1 MAPFYDNDVIR
12 DVEARISIVDIVG
25 ETVKLTRKGNRY
37 WGLCPFHNE
46 KTPSFTVN
54 PDKNMYY
61 CFGCH
66 EGGNIFSF
74 VMKRENMEFGEALEK
89 LAVLAGV
96 QLPARS
102 STPETRK
109 KHDLLQVNKEAAQ
122 FFQNN
127 LYADDGRRALDYL
140 LLRGLSPEIC
150 RSFQLGF
157 AFEGWRNLLDH
168 MNKKGYPV
176 DSLKEIGLIKRSED
190 KDYYFDAFRNRIIF
204 PIKATNGDVLGFG
217 GRVIGEGQPKYLNT
231 QETKIYSKRNQLYGL
246 HQAREEIRKQNQVY
260 IVEGYMDCIKMH
272 QAGLINTVASL
283 GTSLTVSQAALLRR
297 YAETVIIMYDG
308 DEAGQRET
316 MRAIDVVLEE
326 KFQVYVIVL
335 APDMDPDNL
344 TDFYDKKEF
353 MHFIQNNKINHI
365 QFKLNNLIKKEKI
378 LNLAAKMRILAE
390 LRKYIQK
397 MESPIELEYN
407 IRILAQRLQL
417 EENII
422 GKEMKTG
429 LFNEKKGVNGNKT
442 KIIRNNIEYGNYSL
456 EEKILVMMLTDEQVY
471 NKIQSAIGWDF
482 FRNNDYKK
490 IMDEFV
496 SLDDKFNLD
505 WSQLAGIF
513 SGLRLE
519 NHLAKLSLLIEAGDR
534 IADEHQIDEFIN
546 RVIKK
551 RQDEVWRNTLFRLEK
566 IKDEGDFK
574 DLLNFIINLDIFLT
588 QEGGRK

>member
-1 MAPFYDNDVIR
+1 MAQFYDDDIIR

-66 EGGNIFSF
+66 EGGNIFTF
-74 VMKRENMEFGEALEK
+74 VMKRENLEFREALEK
-89 LAVLAGV
+89 LAVLAGI
-96 QLPARS
+96 QLPVRS
-102 STPETRK
+102 STPETKR
-109 KHDLLQVNKEAAQ
+109 KHDLLQVNKEAAL

-127 LYADDGRRALDYL
+127 LYADNGRLALDYL
-140 LLRGLSPEIC
+140 LRRGLDPKIC

-157 AFEGWRNLLDH
+157 AIEGWRHLLDH
-168 MNKKGYPV
+168 MNKKGYAA

-190 KDYYFDAFRNRIIF
+190 KDYYFDTFRNRIMF
-204 PIKATNGDVLGFG
+204 PIKAPNGDVLGFG
-217 GRVIGEGQPKYLNT
+217 GRVIEEGQPKYLNT

-246 HQAREEIRKQNQVY
+246 YQAREEIRKQNQVY

-272 QAGLINTVASL
+272 QAGLTNTVASL
-283 GTSLTVSQAALLRR
+283 GTALTSSQAALLRR

-326 KFQVYVIVL
+326 KFKIYVIVSP
-335 APDMDPDNL
+335 PDMDPDNL

-365 QFKLNNLIKKEKI
+365 QFNLNNLIKKEKI

-390 LRKYIQK
+390 IRKYIQK
-397 MESPIELEYN
+397 LDSPIELDYN
-407 IRILAQRLQL
+407 LKILAQRLQL
-417 EENII
+417 EENLIS
-422 GKEMKTG
+422 KEMKIG
-429 LFNEKKGVNGNKT
+429 LSNEKKAVSGNKT
-442 KIIRNNIEYGNYSL
+442 KIIRDNIEYGNYSL

-471 NKIQSAIGWDF
+471 NRIQSAIGLDF
-482 FRNNDYKK
+482 FRNNDYGK
-490 IMDEFV
+490 IINEFAV
-496 SLDDKFNLD
+496 LDGKFNLD
-505 WSQLAGIF
+505 WNQLTNIF
-513 SGLRLE
+513 SGLKLE
-519 NHLAKLSLLIEAGDR
+519 NYLAKLSLLIEADG
-534 IADEHQIDEFIN
+534 IASEHQIDEFIN
-546 RVIKK
+546 RVLKK
-551 RQDEVWRNTLFRLEK
+551 RQDEVWQNTLFRLEK
-566 IKDEGDFK
+566 IKDEGNFR
-574 DLLNFIINLDIFLT
+574 DLLNFIINLDTFLT
-588 QEGGRK
+588 QEGGVK